1 MPVIATGFLLLLGC
15 ASTHY
20 FASSS
25 ETYSATSRAAIYLWD
40 KPDRPYTELGR
51 IRVKAH
57 SETAML
63 ERFNQKAM
71 EIGADGVLIT
81 SMDNQLRFGTHIWF
95 LLVSPI
101 RAEGVAI
108 KFRETSLDKQAG
120 E

>member
-1 MPVIATGFLLLLGC
+1 MTAIGLLLLLGC

-20 FASSS
+20 LASSS
-25 ETYSATSRAAIYLWD
+25 ETYSPTSRAAVYLWD

-57 SETAML
+57 SDTGML

-81 SMDNQLRFGTHIWF
+81 SMDNQLRLGTHIWF
-95 LLVSPI
+95 LLVAPI
-101 RAEGVAI
+101 RAEGIAI
-108 KFRETSLDKQAG
+108 KFRDASLDKQAG